1 MDLGIRGKVALVCG
15 ASRGIAYATA
25 EELAKEGVELVICS
39 RDGQSVRDA
48 KTKLE
53 AHGGTV
59 TALEADLAT
68 VDGLDHVVNHVKAA
82 YPQGLDMLVCN
93 TGGPPTGT
101 PMGHDWRA
109 WSAASDLLLRSVVEL
124 TRAFVPQM
132 QEKKWG
138 RVIAITSLAVKRP
151 QGGLVLS
158 NALRAA
164 VTGYLRTLADEV
176 GRDGVT
182 VNTVLPGFTATE
194 RLDQLAAANSART
207 GASSEAIFAGWAN
220 ESPLGR
226 VGRPDELAAVIAFLC
241 SVRAG
246 FMTGQ
251 AVLVDGG
258 AVKSLL

>member
-1 MDLGIRGKVALVCG
+1 MDLGLKGKVALVCG

-25 EELAKEGVELVICS
+25 VELAQEGVDLVICS
-39 RDGQSVRDA
+39 RDGDSIRRA
-48 KTKLE
+48 KQKLE
-53 AHGGTV
+53 AHGVTV
-59 TALEADLAT
+59 TALEANLAT
-68 VDGLDHVVNHVKAA
+68 GEGIDHVVQHVQSA
-82 YPQGLDMLVCN
+82 YPRGIDILVCN

-101 PMGHDWRA
+101 PMGHDWSA
-109 WSAASDLLLRSVVEL
+109 WQAATDLLLRSVVEL
-124 TRAFVPQM
+124 TRAFVPAM

-151 QGGLVLS
+151 QANLVLS
-158 NALRAA
+158 NALRAG
-164 VTGYLRTLADEV
+164 VTGYLRTLADDV

-194 RLDQLAAANSART
+194 RLDDLAAANSART
-207 GASSEAIFAGWAN
+207 GASPEAIFAGWAN

-226 VGRPDELAAVIAFLC
+226 VGRPEELAAVIAFLC
-241 SVRAG
+241 STRAG

-258 AVKSLL
+258 AVRSLL

>member
-1 MDLGIRGKVALVCG
+1 MELGIRGKVALVCG

-25 EELAKEGVELVICS
+25 EEMAKEGVELVICS
-39 RDGQSVRDA
+39 RDGTSVRDA
-48 KTKLE
+48 KARLE
-53 AHGGTV
+53 AHGGKV

-68 VDGLDHVVNHVKAA
+68 PAGIAHVVSHVDAA
-82 YPQGLDMLVCN
+82 YPGGIDILVCN

-101 PMGHDWRA
+101 PMGHDWQT
-109 WSAASDLLLRSVVEL
+109 WSAATDLLLRSVVEL
-124 TRAFVPQM
+124 TRAFVPKM
-132 QEKKWG
+132 QEKQWG

-164 VTGYLRTLADEV
+164 VTGYLRTLADDV

-194 RLDQLAAANSART
+194 RLDSLAAATSART
-207 GASSEAIFAGWAN
+207 GASPEAIFAGWAN

-226 VGRPDELAAVIAFLC
+226 VGKADELAAVITFLC

>member
-1 MDLGIRGKVALVCG
+1 
-15 ASRGIAYATA
+15 
-25 EELAKEGVELVICS
+25 
-39 RDGQSVRDA
+39 
-48 KTKLE
+48 
-53 AHGGTV
+53 
-59 TALEADLAT
+59 
-68 VDGLDHVVNHVKAA
+68 VKAA
-82 YPQGLDMLVCN
+82 YPAGVDILVCN

-101 PMGHDWRA
+101 PMGHE
-109 WSAASDLLLRSVVEL
+109 WSAWQSATDLLLRSVVEL
-124 TRAFVPQM
+124 TRAFVPAM

-164 VTGYLRTLADEV
+164 VTGYLRTLADDV

-182 VNTVLPGFTATE
+182 VNSVLPGFTATE
-194 RLDQLAAANSART
+194 RLDDLAAANSLRT
-207 GASSEAIFAGWAN
+207 GASTEAIFAGWAN

-226 VGRPDELAAVIAFLC
+226 VGRPEELAAVIAFLC
-241 SVRAG
+241 STRAG

>member
-1 MDLGIRGKVALVCG
+1 MDLGIKGKVALVCG

-25 EELAKEGVELVICS
+25 EELAREGVALVICS
-39 RDGQSVRDA
+39 RDGHSIREA
-48 KTKLE
+48 KARLE
-53 AHGGTV
+53 AFGVTV

-68 VDGLDHVVNHVKAA
+68 TEGIEHVVHHTKAA
-82 YPQGLDMLVCN
+82 YPDGIDILVCN
-93 TGGPPTGT
+93 TGGPPTGA
-101 PMGHDWRA
+101 PLAHDWDT
-109 WSAASDLLLRSVVEL
+109 WSKATDLLLRSVVEL
-124 TRAFVPQM
+124 TRAFVPGM

-151 QGGLVLS
+151 QGALVLS

-164 VTGYLRTLADEV
+164 VTGFLRTVADDV
-176 GRDGVT
+176 GKDGVT

-194 RLDQLAAANSART
+194 RLDALAAATSQRT
-207 GASSEAIFAGWAN
+207 GQSVEAIFAGWAS

-226 VGRPDELAAVIAFLC
+226 VGRPEELAAVIAFLC
-241 SVRAG
+241 STKAG

-258 AVKSLL
+258 AVKSLI